1 MNKVLEF
8 FKEND
13 NKELIIK
20 NIRVYGW
27 EFEYD
32 YLIVSSLCKYLF
44 EELEIVENIAPETN
58 ENRDGRIREKKYI
71 TVHDTGDTDFRHT
84 AKFWSDTVYKQG
96 WEQGPYSASFQYVTG
111 NDGIYHNIPDNEIAY
126 HAGDSTQFDY
136 KLYDTNVTGENEK
149 PVVTISEDG
158 YYEVDGKKTILLAP
172 RAYKTWKEK
181 VVIDRIAKTSDIND
195 QGVLCKLIDGKY
207 YIGETYY
214 SSTYEKISNRG
225 GNNNSIGIES
235 CITVGTDIYLT
246 WQKTAKLV
254 AKLLNDNNLS
264 FDDIKQH
271 HYFSG
276 KNCPQT
282 IRMNGFWEHFI
293 DLVKMEYQVLQFK
306 QEGYKI
312 ELSVNDERVKA
323 NGRILLRDFN
333 KDDEIEYTISTI
345 KDGVKEE
352 LKFKKVLKKFN

>member
-1 MNKVLEF
+1 MNKVLQF
-8 FKEND
+8 FKD
-13 NKELIIK
+13 NEVKSPIIK

-32 YLIVSSLCKYLF
+32 HLIVSSLCKYLF
-44 EELEIVENIAPETN
+44 EDLEIIENIAPEAN

-84 AKFWSDTVYKQG
+84 AKFWSETVYNQG
-96 WEQGPYSASFQYVTG
+96 WEQGKYGASFQYVTG

-136 KLYDTNVTGENEK
+136 KLYDTNVCGENEN
-149 PVVTISEDG
+149 PIVTISEDG
-158 YYEVDGKKTILLAP
+158 FYEIDGKKTIIASP

-181 VVIDRIAKTSDIND
+181 VVLDRIAQTSDINE

-207 YIGETYY
+207 YIGETYFN
-214 SSTYEKISNRG
+214 SSFAKIANRG

-254 AKLLNDNNLS
+254 AKLLDDNNLT

-293 DLVKMEYQVLQFK
+293 ELVKVEYQVLQFIK
-306 QEGYKI
+306 EGYKI
-312 ELSVNDERVKA
+312 ELVVDNPKVKN
-323 NGRILLRDFN
+323 NGRISLTDLYSGE
-333 KDDEIEYTISTI
+333 EIRYTIVTTFNNQ
-345 KDGVKEE
+345 KEE
-352 LKFKKVLKKFN
+352 LQMSMKLK